1 MTTYAPDGR
10 FPRGIRA
17 RATALAAAGAIA
29 ALVTGCSAAAPA
41 TTPAPPIPASG
52 TATLTGP
59 DVDAWLDGLVPAA
72 LDRSGI
78 AGAAV
83 TVVHNGQVL
92 TARGFGYADSGSEGT
107 TPRPVDPDQTLFR
120 VGSVSKVFVATAV
133 MQLVEQQKIDLDADV
148 DRYLDFPLPRT
159 FDRAITMRHL
169 LSHTAGF
176 EERIRGMITV
186 GESTVSLRD
195 NVAVDPPDQVFEPGT
210 VPAYSN
216 YGYALAGYIVERV
229 SGTPFDE
236 YVDRNVLD
244 RAGMTSSSFAQPL
257 PQELRG
263 RLSHGYATDSDLAG
277 PFEMIGSAPAGALAA
292 SATDMG
298 RFILAHLG
306 EAGPEQT
313 LLRPDTVALMR
324 QPALDST
331 SLGTLADGPRM
342 ALGFF
347 DESRN
352 GHRIVGHG
360 GDTQYFHSHLQ
371 IYPDN
376 STGVFVTLNS
386 TGRGATDTLDL
397 RQSLLSGFTDRYF
410 PAAATGSA
418 PRSATETATSHAAM
432 AEGSYE
438 SARAPFS
445 TFLSALN
452 VMGQTR
458 VTARADGTVLI
469 EPGPM
474 SMYPAHYEEIG
485 PWVWQEVG
493 GQRIVTMRAV
503 DGRVEAINFAS
514 ALTLLRTEPA
524 RDAAVAVPVL
534 LSSAAVLFIGLLAW
548 PIGAIIRRRHSLP
561 APASLGRV
569 GRTARILTRVAAAA
583 GVLALAGWVVVIV
596 TISGMQDLPAP
607 LIHALQAAQWV
618 ALAGVIPAAISLVVT
633 VRRRAGRVAVLG
645 SVLLLLALVGIS
657 WFALVFGLL
666 SPAVSY

>member
-1 MTTYAPDGR
+1 MIRHAPHGR
-10 FPRGIRA
+10 SSRGT
-17 RATALAAAGAIA
+17 RATALAAAGAVA
-29 ALVTGCSAAAPA
+29 ALLAGCGAAAPA
-41 TTPAPPIPASG
+41 TTPAPPIPASD
-52 TATLTGP
+52 TATLTAP

-92 TARGFGYADSGSEGT
+92 SARGFGYADSGSEGT
-107 TPRPVDPDQTLFR
+107 PSRPVDPDRTLFR

-133 MQLVEQQKIDLDADV
+133 MQLVEQGKIDLDADV
-148 DRYLDFPLPRT
+148 GRYLDFPLPRT
-159 FDRAITMRHL
+159 FDRAVTMRHL

-176 EERIRGMITV
+176 EERLENIITL
-186 GESTVSLRD
+186 GETTVNLRD
-195 NVAVDPPDQVFEPGT
+195 TVAVEPPDQVFEPGT

-216 YGYALAGYIVERV
+216 YGYALAGYVVERV
-229 SGTPFDE
+229 SGTPFDDHVE
-236 YVDRNVLD
+236 RTVLG

-257 PQELRG
+257 PPELRS
-263 RLSHGYATDSDLAG
+263 RLSHGYATDSGPAA
-277 PFEMIGSAPAGALAA
+277 PFETVGPAPAGALTA

-313 LLRPDTVALMR
+313 LLRPGTAALMR

-342 ALGFF
+342 ALGLF

-371 IYPDN
+371 IYPDDR
-376 STGVFVTLNS
+376 TGVFVTLNS

-397 RQSLLSGFTDRYF
+397 RQSLLDGFADRYF
-410 PAAATGSA
+410 PAAAASAA
-418 PRSATETATSHAAM
+418 PRTATATSHAAM
-432 AEGSYE
+432 AAGTYE
-438 SARAPFS
+438 NARAPFS
-445 TFLSALN
+445 TFLSALT
-452 VMGQTR
+452 VTGQTR
-458 VTARADGTVLI
+458 VTARGDGTVLI
-469 EPGPM
+469 EPGPL
-474 SMYPAHYEEIG
+474 SLYPALYEEIR

-493 GQRIVTMRAV
+493 GRRIVTMRAAG
-503 DGRVEAINFAS
+503 DRVEAINVAAAF
-514 ALTLLRTEPA
+514 TLLPTGAA
-524 RDAAVAVPVL
+524 RDAGIAVPVL
-534 LSSAAVLFIGLLAW
+534 LASAAVLLISLLTW
-548 PIGAIIRRRHSLP
+548 PVGAIVRRRHSLP

-583 GVLALAGWVVVIV
+583 GVLALAGWAVVIV
-596 TISGMQDLPAP
+596 TISGLQDLPAP

-618 ALAGVIPAAISLVVT
+618 ALAGVVPAAVGLVVA
-633 VRRRAGRVAVLG
+633 VRRRAGRAAVLG
-645 SVLLLLALVGIS
+645 SVFLLPAMVGIS

-666 SPAVSY
+666 SPSVSY